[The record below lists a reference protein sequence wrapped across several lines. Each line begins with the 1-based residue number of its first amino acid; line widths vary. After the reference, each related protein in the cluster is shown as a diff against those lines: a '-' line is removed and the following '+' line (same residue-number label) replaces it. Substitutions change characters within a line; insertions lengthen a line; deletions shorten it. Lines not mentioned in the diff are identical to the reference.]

1 MKSIWL
7 LLFALLTSQLYSQ
20 ETYENNMYSGTLATL
35 FVYHTPSA
43 KAEAMGRGQVANNN
57 GDYGVYY
64 NPALTSLSNGVKF
77 NYSYT
82 EVGRAKPS
90 LHYYEVSYSNKKL
103 GSIGLSAYH
112 YSKDQQNIYAFKD
125 KYNGGYYDAVYN
137 LNYSREVY
145 KGFYAGMNFGVF
157 HYSNYIYSI
166 TGFPESAIDDGVTID
181 LGLLKK
187 FEIFSSSQK
196 QFLQFGTALYNIT
209 NSKTSR
215 TSRSYNI
222 NFVNSLPVLF
232 RIGASHQIQFKDKDA
247 LGESDLFSL
256 FTHFEYEKIIN
267 SSFDAVFK
275 IGEEISVKDIFYLR
289 AGYYYSEV
297 GDNSYQGGY
306 HSELTAGVGV
316 NIPMSKIFNFKNPLN
331 LKIDVSSIGPPKEPK
346 HYYSNLASGDFFTN
360 NNNLTLGLSINYI
373 P

>member
-1 MKSIWL
+1 MKIIWL
-7 LLFALLTSQLYSQ
+7 FLFALLSNQLYSQ
-20 ETYENNMYSGTLATL
+20 ETYENNMYFGTLATL

-57 GDYGVYY
+57 GDYGAYY
-64 NPALTSLSNGVKF
+64 NPALTSLSNGIKF

-112 YSKDQQNIYAFKD
+112 YSKDQQNIYAFKN
-125 KYNGGYYDAVYN
+125 KYSGGYYDAVYN

-145 KGFYAGMNFGVF
+145 KGFYAGMNLGVF
-157 HYSNYIYSI
+157 HYSNYIYNI

-187 FEIFSSSQK
+187 FEIISSSQK
-196 QFLQFGTALYNIT
+196 QIIQLGTALYNIT

-222 NFVNSLPVLF
+222 NFVNSLPVIF
-232 RIGASHQIQFKDKDA
+232 RIGASHQIEFKDKAA

-275 IGEEISVKDIFYLR
+275 IGEEISVREIFYLR

-297 GDNSYQGGY
+297 GDNSYEGGY
-306 HSELTAGVGV
+306 HSEFTAGAGV
-316 NIPMSKIFNFKNPLN
+316 NIPVSKIFNFKNPLN
-331 LKIDVSSIGPPKEPK
+331 LKIDVSSVGPPKEPK
-346 HYYSNLASGDFFTN
+346 HFYSNLASGDFST